1 MLMLMVLVLVITCM
15 LLLMLLLLLVV
26 MMMMMMLM
34 RLLTRG
40 RVLLR
45 VRQSFVVHGGVEA
58 QLLLPGLLLLVV
70 VVRIVEVREGLLARI
85 GVGIQVCGGEV
96 EQGVLL
102 RVIEVL
108 HGAWDSGFRAI
119 YSDG

>member
-1 MLMLMVLVLVITCM
+1 MLMLMVLVVTC
-15 LLLMLLLLLVV
+15 MLLLLLVV
-26 MMMMMMLM
+26 MMLLM

-45 VRQSFVVHGGVEA
+45 VSQSFVVHGGVEA

-70 VVRIVEVREGLLARI
+70 RVVEVREGLLARI

>member
-1 MLMLMVLVLVITCM
+1 MLMLMVLVITCM
-15 LLLMLLLLLVV
+15 LLLLLVV
-26 MMMMMMLM
+26 MMLLM

-45 VRQSFVVHGGVEA
+45 VSQSFVVHGGVEA
-58 QLLLPGLLLLVV
+58 QLMLPGLLLLVV
-70 VVRIVEVREGLLARI
+70 VRVVEVREGLLARI